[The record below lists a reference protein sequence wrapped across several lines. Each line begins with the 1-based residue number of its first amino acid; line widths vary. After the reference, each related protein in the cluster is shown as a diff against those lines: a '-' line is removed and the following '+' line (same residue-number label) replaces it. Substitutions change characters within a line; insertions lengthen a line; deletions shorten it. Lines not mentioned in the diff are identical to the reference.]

1 MMLSLKVKSN
11 PGFRLMPRLTRRL
24 SLLPLW
30 IALCLLTGLT
40 ACAPAATI
48 PQIYRPPTAAA
59 IPSEAEPAAGIL
71 SSPPAMPQCTNSLR
85 FIEDL
90 TIPDGSLVQPA
101 EQLDKQWLVQ
111 NDGTCNWDSRYR
123 LRLIGGPEM
132 GAPVEQALYPARSNT
147 QAIIR
152 ILLTAPQ
159 SAGVYQSA
167 WQAYTPEGLPFG
179 EAIYIKIVVE

>member
-1 MMLSLKVKSN
+1 MLSLKATSN
-11 PGFRLMPRLTRRL
+11 PDSHLMSRLTRHL

-40 ACAPAATI
+40 ACAPAAAI
-48 PQIYRPPTAAA
+48 PTIYRPPTAAA
-59 IPSEAEPAAGIL
+59 FPSGAEPAAGIP
-71 SSPPAMPQCTNSLR
+71 SSPPATPECTNSLR

-179 EAIYIKIVVE
+179 DAIYIKIVVE